1 MCHAKSHIPPIR
13 LMVMP
18 VTMRQIVQGIETAS
32 TAVTTSERLCIGNA
46 VGMVCACDIKANLV
60 LQMEMDNGVW
70 IYRVDE

>member
-1 MCHAKSHIPPIR
+1 
-13 LMVMP
+13 
-18 VTMRQIVQGIETAS
+18 MRQIVQGIETAS